1 MTTLYEQDCCAW
13 VEVQT
18 ELLRKGYFDKIDI
31 ENIIEELISVGNS
44 ERNKLVSHLV
54 ILMLHLLKIKYQP
67 IMHTRSWDLSIKSAK
82 HSALRTLKK
91 NPSLKSSLPELF
103 EDAYFHAR
111 LEAAKETGQE
121 EETFPEICP
130 WTVEEIL
137 KEE

>member
-1 MTTLYEQDCCAW
+1 MNNLYEKDCCAW

-18 ELLRKGYFDKIDI
+18 EFLKKGYFDKLDI

-54 ILMLHLLKIKYQP
+54 ILMLHMLKIKYQP
-67 IMHTRSWDLSIKSAK
+67 CMKSRSWDLSIKNARK
-82 HSALRTLKK
+82 QAMDTIQD
-91 NPSLKSSLPELF
+91 NPSLKSSLPALIKR
-103 EDAYFHAR
+103 AYSYAR

-137 KEE
+137 N